1 MGKAIL
7 KSYCKINL
15 FLNVGKKNKERKL
28 HDIQSLVFLIN
39 LYDEI
44 RINRIKA
51 QKDKIKFFGRFS
63 NNVKKKNN
71 LVNRCLSLL
80 RTKGI
85 IKRNHNYNI
94 LIRKNIP
101 VFSGFGGGSSNA
113 ATLIKYFTKGRKLLE
128 KDRHYFS
135 KNLGSD
141 LRLFFNSKQIFQ
153 KNLDKIIDL
162 KSKIK
167 LYFVLVYPFLKSS
180 TKNAYSKVKVY
191 KNLKSN
197 GFYKTGSKLNMV
209 ENLKYQENS
218 LEKIVISKFPI
229 IQKILL
235 ELRVIKNCQFSRL
248 TGSGSACFGVF
259 LTKKSA
265 DLGLKKIKKK
275 FPKFWCVV
283 GKTI

>member
-63 NNVKKKNN
+63 NDIKKKNN
-71 LVNRCLSLL
+71 SVSRCLSLL
-80 RTKGI
+80 RTKGM
-85 IKRNHNYNI
+85 IKRDRNYNI

-113 ATLIKYFTKGRKLLE
+113 ATLIKYFTKGRKMLE

-197 GFYKTGSKLNMV
+197 GFYKTSLKLNMV

-229 IQKILL
+229 IQKILF

-265 DLGLKKIKKK
+265 DLGLNKIKKK

>member
-15 FLNVGKKNKERKL
+15 SLNVGKKNKKRKL
-28 HDIQSLVFLIN
+28 HNIQSLVCLIN
-39 LYDEI
+39 LHDEI
-44 RINRIKA
+44 GVSRIKA
-51 QKDKIKFFGRFS
+51 QKDKIKFSGRFS
-63 NNVKKKNN
+63 GDVKKKDNS
-71 LVNRCLSLL
+71 VNKCLLLL
-80 RTKGI
+80 RTKGM

-94 LIRKNIP
+94 LVRKNIP

-113 ATLIKYFTKGRKLLE
+113 ATLIKYFTKRRKLLE
-128 KDRHYFS
+128 KDKSYFS

-141 LRLFFNSKQIFQ
+141 LRLFFSSKQIFQ
-153 KNLDKIIDL
+153 KNLNQIIDL
-162 KSKIK
+162 KRK
-167 LYFVLVYPFLKSS
+167 LNFYFVLVYPFLKSS
-180 TKNAYSKVKVY
+180 TKYAYSKVKVY
-191 KNLKSN
+191 KNLKAN
-197 GFYKTGSKLNMV
+197 DLYKRSSKLKII

-218 LEKIVISKFPI
+218 LEKIVISKFPV

-235 ELRVIKNCQFSRL
+235 ELRVAKNCQFSRL

-259 LTKKSA
+259 LTKNSA

-275 FPKFWCVV
+275 FPRFWCVV

>member
-1 MGKAIL
+1 MGKTIL

-15 FLNVGKKNKERKL
+15 SLNVGKKNKKRKL
-28 HDIQSLVFLIN
+28 HNIQSLVCLIN
-39 LYDEI
+39 LHDKI
-44 RINRIKA
+44 GISRIKA
-51 QKDKIKFFGRFS
+51 QKDKIKFSGRFS
-63 NNVKKKNN
+63 GDVRKKDNSI
-71 LVNRCLSLL
+71 NRCLLLL
-80 RTKGI
+80 RTKEI

-128 KDRHYFS
+128 KDKSYFS

-141 LRLFFNSKQIFQ
+141 LRLFFSSKQIFQ
-153 KNLDKIIDL
+153 KNFNQIIDL
-162 KSKIK
+162 KRK
-167 LYFVLVYPFLKSS
+167 LKFYFVLVYPFLKSS
-180 TKNAYSKVKVY
+180 TKYVYSKVNVY
-191 KNLKSN
+191 KNLKVN
-197 GFYKTGSKLNMV
+197 DFYKRSSKLKII

-218 LEKIVISKFPI
+218 LEKIVISKFPV